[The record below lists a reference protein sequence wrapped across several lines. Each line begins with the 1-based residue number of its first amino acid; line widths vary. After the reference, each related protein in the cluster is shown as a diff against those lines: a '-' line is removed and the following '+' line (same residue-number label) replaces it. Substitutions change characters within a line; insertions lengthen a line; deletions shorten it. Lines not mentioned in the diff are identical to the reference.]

1 MSNKGKKTKGVIIAY
16 NEERFYKKGEI
27 SDE

>member
-1 MSNKGKKTKGVIIAY
+1 MSNKGEKMKGAIIAY

-27 SDE
+27 NDE